1 VAIPAAIVAVV
12 LIVGF
17 DAAPASAHAQLEST
31 NPATNTTYGVASP
44 PRKVTLHFGESVGVK
59 LGGVRLYDQRGQLVN
74 TGSPTHPSGDGSTVE
89 ATLPHLGTGTYVVT
103 WRVISA
109 DTHPVAGA
117 FTFSVGTKRD
127 VNALTTRL
135 LSAQGG
141 SKTVG
146 VIYGAVRFG
155 VYASVLT
162 LIGGLVFL
170 LFLWPEGR
178 RSRRARLL
186 LWGAWW
192 VGLVVTIVGFA
203 VEGIYAAAFPLR
215 DLLNSSVLT
224 DTWHSHYGE
233 YAAVRVGALVLAI
246 PVMHHLFARSSPDEV
261 PDDRGGRAGARML
274 TVVVAGLLTASL
286 MFVMHATTGR
296 WVPFALVADAFHIV
310 GASIWLGG
318 LVVLAVAVLPA
329 ADDTVLDR
337 VVPRFSW
344 LAMVCIVAVV
354 ASGTFQAIRQVGS
367 ISALRSTDY
376 GQILIAKVL
385 AFVVLVVVAAFSLEV
400 VNRWYRL
407 PAIDEELELVASGA
421 SAAESVAMPPNVEPA
436 PLKGGVAVLD
446 EVGDGAGGGHDDDD
460 GVAPGLDGVS
470 ARRRLRRTVG
480 VEVAIAV
487 VILVITALLVD
498 ARPAYEATNGPV
510 SVTLKTSKLWF
521 NVTIAPGTTGPN
533 AVHLTA
539 STVTG
544 GIASPLQMSMELT
557 NAAHDV
563 APLKVPFLVAGPG
576 HDLASGFQIPFSGQ
590 WRVTVTALVDPTDEV
605 TATQVVTIR

>member
-1 VAIPAAIVAVV
+1 MAFVATIAAVV
-12 LIVGF
+12 VVLGF
-17 DAAPASAHAQLEST
+17 DAAPAFAHAQLEST
-31 NPATNTTYGVASP
+31 NPATNTTYGVGSP

-59 LGGVRLYDQRGQLVN
+59 LGGVRLYDQHGKLI
-74 TGSPTHPSGDGSTVE
+74 TMGSPTHPGGDGSTVE
-89 ATLPHLGTGTYVVT
+89 ATLPHLGPSTYVVT

-127 VNALTTRL
+127 VSRLATRL

-162 LIGGLVFL
+162 LIGGLVFVL
-170 LFLWPEGR
+170 WLWPEGR

-203 VEGIYAAAFPLR
+203 IEGIYAAAFPLR
-215 DLLNSSVLT
+215 DLLNTSVLT

-233 YAAVRVGALVLAI
+233 YAALRVGALILTI
-246 PVMHHLFARSSPDEV
+246 PVLRHLFGRASAEAAADDRRGRARS
-261 PDDRGGRAGARML
+261 GAISF
-274 TVVVAGLLTASL
+274 VVAGLLTASL

-296 WVPFALVADAFHIV
+296 WVPFALVADAFHIL

-318 LVVLAVAVLPA
+318 IVVLAIAVLPA

-337 VVPRFSW
+337 VVPRFSR
-344 LAMVCIVAVV
+344 LAMVCIAAVV

-367 ISALRSTDY
+367 VSALRSTDY
-376 GQILIAKVL
+376 GQILIAKLL
-385 AFVVLVVVAAFSLEV
+385 AFAALVVAAAFTLEV

-407 PAIDEELELVASGA
+407 PEIDDDELELVASR
-421 SAAESVAMPPNVEPA
+421 SPAAGSVALPRGSEPA
-436 PLKGGVAVLD
+436 PVTGGVALLD
-446 EVGDGAGGGHDDDD
+446 EPGDGED
-460 GVAPGLDGVS
+460 GTDVGLDAVS

-480 VEVAIAV
+480 VEVVIAA

-510 SVTLKTSKLWF
+510 SVTLKTSKFWF
-521 NVTIAPGTTGPN
+521 DVTIAPGTTGPN
-533 AVHLTA
+533 DVHLTA
-539 STVTG
+539 STTTG

-563 APLKVPFLVAGPG
+563 GPLKVPFLVAGPG
-576 HDLASGFQIPFSGQ
+576 HDLANGFQIPFAGQ

-605 TATQVVTIR
+605 TATKVVTIR